1 MVMNDEPTKN
11 YSLDYL
17 GQHSFGSCFFPC
29 FLGEKNQTEEPHD
42 VGIVIVSSF
51 LLFGSLMIRT
61 LILPKRDYNPLLLL
75 LAGIG

>member
-29 FLGEKNQTEEPHD
+29 FLGEKNPTEEPHD

-51 LLFGSLMIRT
+51 FYFLVV
-61 LILPKRDYNPLLLL
+61 
-75 LAGIG
+75 